1 MFYWNSRDVL
11 FLGGYLGK
19 QRGSGPLFN
28 FLCPQLQVTFSHMI
42 PVATANQAPPGITG
56 WPLDLW
62 HNQTIPQNTGW
73 PVNYLGHCLHKA
85 VKFGLLL
92 SYIPLYP
99 VFYFIFKY
107 FCILTKLSSEKPLNV
122 VSASDQQHVDTL
134 REKRDL
140 QKRETYRKHPFCRQ
154 KSGKSLFTV

>member
-1 MFYWNSRDVL
+1 M
-11 FLGGYLGK
+11 
-19 QRGSGPLFN
+19 
-28 FLCPQLQVTFSHMI
+28 
-42 PVATANQAPPGITG
+42 
-56 WPLDLW
+56 
-62 HNQTIPQNTGW
+62 
-73 PVNYLGHCLHKA
+73 NYLGRCLHKA

-107 FCILTKLSSEKPLNV
+107 FCILTKLSSEKPLDM

-140 QKRETYRKHPFCRQ
+140 QKRETYRKENIHSVGRNPERVY
-154 KSGKSLFTV
+154 SLFRQQTGAHVHITFSKGGDTLAKTK